1 MWHGKNVDGIV
12 TEIHSYG
19 VILNASSLPISTKA
33 FLHISQVSDGYIQN
47 LQTSYTVGQS
57 VTVKVRFLRK
67 DKTAWEVSRKA
78 VLNEGLWAKEFPEF
92 SETVGCVERTGDFGA
107 LVKLKDGFVGRISAF
122 QLSFFPKGQ
131 QLEVGATL
139 EVRIGK
145 WDFGVQ
151 CPLLIPKV
159 KVEETG
165 LIEAVEI
172 RTKTKSNKSKRMLRA
187 KARVNTASYGI
198 VNCDIA
204 NFIKIQERFTVGNQ
218 VRVSIQLAS
227 WSREGF
233 QGEIVLSD
241 SEKVLYGQAPQIGSV
256 IEVPVVS
263 VLDYGAFCLVADN
276 TLGLVH
282 HQLVVQDKKPELGRY
297 VGPGDL
303 LRVRIGSP
311 AENQKGFVLEFIA
324 MVTRFSQEKEQA
336 DSLQKLFELKQ
347 EKRKH
352 ISGGF
357 KRSVSFRTEVL
368 NIFNHTCVLCGKSQ
382 RISEDISVAEAAH
395 IVPHSQ
401 RGADIIENAICLCP
415 VCHWAFDK
423 GLLGIS
429 PDGKVLVSGMIA
441 NDSDVATSLLQLNG
455 RQIILPQS
463 FQMPVTALAWHM
475 RNIFLDIG

>member
-1 MWHGKNVDGIV
+1 MVNIPC
-12 TEIHSYG
+12 
-19 VILNASSLPISTKA
+19 LPVSTKA
-33 FLHISQVSDGYIQN
+33 YIHISQVSDGYIEN
-47 LQTSYTVGQS
+47 LKTSFTVGQS

-78 VLNEGLWAKEFPEF
+78 VLNEALWSNEFPEF
-92 SETVGCVERTGDFGA
+92 SEAVGYVERIGDFGA
-107 LVKLKDGFVGRISAF
+107 LIKLKDEFVGRISAF
-122 QLSFFPKGQ
+122 QLSFFPKDQ
-131 QLEVGATL
+131 QLEVGTTI

-145 WDFGVQ
+145 WDFSGQ
-151 CPLLIPKV
+151 CPLLIPKI
-159 KVEETG
+159 KVEEAG

-172 RTKTKSNKSKRMLRA
+172 RAKVKANKSKAMMLRA

-204 NFIKIQERFTVGNQ
+204 NFIKIQERFAVGKQ

-227 WSREGF
+227 WSKEGF
-233 QGEIVLSD
+233 QGEIALSD
-241 SEKVLYGQAPQIGSV
+241 SEKLLYGQAPQVGSV

-276 TLGLVH
+276 IFGLVH
-282 HQLVVQDKKPELGRY
+282 HQLVVQDKKPELGKY

-303 LRVRIGSP
+303 LRVRVASL
-311 AENQKGFVLEFIA
+311 AEKKGFVLEFLA
-324 MVTRFSQEKEQA
+324 MVTPFSQDKEQA
-336 DSLQKLFELKQ
+336 DSLKKLFELKQ

-423 GLLGIS
+423 GLLGIN
-429 PDGKVLVSGMIA
+429 PEGKVIVSGMIA
-441 NDSDVATSLLQLNG
+441 NDSDVATSLLKLNG
-455 RQIILPQS
+455 RQIVFPEL

-475 RNIFLDIG
+475 RNTFWDIG